1 MAQWGYF
8 FLANRVAWDPLRAP
22 LGPEWGTGIRS
33 YPSRTPCKFARGCGP
48 KYCWEPKRPKSDTTP
63 PAWPTQVTKT
73 VTYERIPTP
82 KRGLLVGLSSTL
94 AARVVKKKFVVLA
107 MR

>member
-1 MAQWGYF
+1 MAH
-8 FLANRVAWDPLRAP
+8 RVAWDPRRAP
-22 LGPEWGTGIRS
+22 KGPEWGTGIRS
-33 YPSRTPCKFARGCGP
+33 YPSRTPYKFARGCGP
-48 KYCWEPKRPKSDTTP
+48 KYCWEPKRPKSDTAP

-73 VTYERIPTP
+73 ARYERIPTP